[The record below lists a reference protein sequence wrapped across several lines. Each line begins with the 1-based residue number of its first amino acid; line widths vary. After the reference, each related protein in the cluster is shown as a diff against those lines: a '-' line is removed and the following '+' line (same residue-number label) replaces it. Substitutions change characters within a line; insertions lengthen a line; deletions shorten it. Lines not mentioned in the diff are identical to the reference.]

1 MIEAVKLL
9 AATKVAEAE
18 KAYQLVGETFP
29 EESWSFRI
37 KELDSVVRTLR
48 EYNALGSMPVGAG
61 NLYLDAFRRLQKYGI
76 KI

>member
-48 EYNALGSMPVGAG
+48 EYNALGSMPVGPAISTSTRSAG
-61 NLYLDAFRRLQKYGI
+61 CRSTA
-76 KI
+76 